1 MLDKL
6 EDLYNRFRETEEQL
20 ADPSIMADQKRY
32 TAISKQYKNL
42 KQVVDVYLVYKQA
55 LGNRD
60 TAQKMR
66 KDPDQEMRE
75 MAELE
80 LEELAPRIEKYE
92 EDLKLLLVP
101 RDPEDER
108 DVLFEIRS
116 GAGGDE
122 ASLFA
127 GDLLSMYER
136 YFATRGWQTEVMEVN
151 EGSVGG
157 YNKIVLEVKGEDVYA
172 RLKFESGAH
181 RVQRVPKTESQGRVH
196 TSAATVVV
204 LPKREMEDVDINK
217 ADLRTDTFRSSGAG
231 GQHVN
236 KTESGVRFTH
246 IPTGIVAESTDGRSQ
261 HQNRETALQRL
272 YQKIY
277 DAQVNA
283 HESEIANTR
292 KTLVGS
298 GDRSDKI
305 RTYNFPQNRVTDHRI
320 GFTSHNLTGILGG
333 DLDELLD
340 ALEMAENTRKLGN
353 EPDLLQATH

>member
-6 EDLYNRFRETEEQL
+6 EDLRNRYRETEEQL
-20 ADPSIMADQKRY
+20 ADPTVIADQERY
-32 TAISKQYKNL
+32 AAISRQYKEL
-42 KQVVDVYLVYKQA
+42 GRVVAAYDVYERA

-60 TAQKMR
+60 TALEMR
-66 KDPDQEMRE
+66 RDPDPEMRE
-75 MAELE
+75 MAEAELAE
-80 LEELAPRIEKYE
+80 LEPRIARLE
-92 EDLKLLLVP
+92 EGLKLLLIP

-127 GDLLSMYER
+127 GDLLDMYQR
-136 YFATRGWQTEVMEVN
+136 YFGQRGWRTEVLEEN

-172 RLKFESGAH
+172 RMKFESGAH

-204 LPKREMEDVDINK
+204 LPKREMEDVNINK

-272 YQKIY
+272 YQKIHE
-277 DAQVNA
+277 AQVDA
-283 HESEIANTR
+283 HESQIASAR
-292 KTLVGS
+292 KSLVGS

-305 RTYNFPQNRVTDHRI
+305 RTYNYPQNRVTDHRI
-320 GFTSHNLTGILGG
+320 NFTTHNLTGVMGG

-340 ALEMAENTRKLGN
+340 ALQLAENTRKL
-353 EPDLLQATH
+353 EEAQ

>member
-6 EDLYNRFRETEEQL
+6 EDLRNRYRETEEQL
-20 ADPSIMADQKRY
+20 ADPTIISDQERY
-32 TAISKQYKNL
+32 TAISKQYKEL
-42 KQVVDVYLVYKQA
+42 GRVMEAYDRYERA

-60 TAQKMR
+60 TALEMR
-66 KDPDQEMRE
+66 RDSDPEMRE
-75 MAELE
+75 MAEAE
-80 LEELAPRIEKYE
+80 LEELEPRITGLE
-92 EDLKLLLVP
+92 EELKVLLIP

-127 GDLLSMYER
+127 GDLLDMYQR
-136 YFATRGWQTEVMEVN
+136 YFAQQGWRTEVLEEN

-157 YNKIVLEVKGEDVYA
+157 YNKVVLEVKGEDVYA

-204 LPKREMEDVDINK
+204 LPKREMEDVNINK

-277 DAQVNA
+277 EAQVNA
-283 HESEIANTR
+283 HESQIASAR
-292 KTLVGS
+292 KSLVGS

-305 RTYNFPQNRVTDHRI
+305 RTYNYPQNRVTDHRI
-320 GFTSHNLTGILGG
+320 NFTTHNLTGVMGG

-340 ALEMAENTRKLGN
+340 ALQLAENTRKL
-353 EPDLLQATH
+353 EEAQ

>member
-20 ADPSIMADQKRY
+20 ADPTVMSDQKRY
-32 TAISKQYKNL
+32 TAISKQYKEL
-42 KQVVDVYLVYKQA
+42 KRVVDVFLPYKQA
-55 LGNRD
+55 LGNLE
-60 TAQKMR
+60 TAREMR
-66 KDPDQEMRE
+66 RDPDPEMQEMASLE
-75 MAELE
+75 IEELE
-80 LEELAPRIEKYE
+80 PKIAAFE
-92 EDLKLLLVP
+92 EDLKMLLIP

-127 GDLLSMYER
+127 GDLLAMYER
-136 YFATRGWQTEVMEVN
+136 YFAQQNWKTEVMEVN

-204 LPKREMEDVDINK
+204 LPKREMEDININK

-272 YQKIY
+272 FDKIHE
-277 DAQVNA
+277 AQVNA
-283 HESEIANTR
+283 HESRIANAR
-292 KTLVGS
+292 KSLVGS

-305 RTYNFPQNRVTDHRI
+305 RTYNYPQNRVTDHRI
-320 GFTSHNLTGILGG
+320 NYTSHNLTGIMGG
-333 DLDELLD
+333 DLDDLLD
-340 ALEMAENTRKLGN
+340 ALQLAENARKL
-353 EPDLLQATH
+353 EEAQ